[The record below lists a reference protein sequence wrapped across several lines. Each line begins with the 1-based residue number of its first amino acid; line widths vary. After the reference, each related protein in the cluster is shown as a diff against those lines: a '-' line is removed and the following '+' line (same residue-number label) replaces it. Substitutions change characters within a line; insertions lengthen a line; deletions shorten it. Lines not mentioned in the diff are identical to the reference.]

1 MKNPKV
7 GDIFFFGL
15 NNGKRIFWKV
25 LRIQHRMALIISSYN
40 ICKMPYHQP
49 GGRITWSECTLR
61 KWLNNDFVNGDFTQ
75 AERARI
81 LPCNLCND
89 NNTEY
94 KTPGGA
100 STTFCENKK
109 QIAGFIGTVKN
120 IL

>member
-25 LRIQHRMALIISSYN
+25 LRIQDRMALIISSYN
-40 ICKMPYHQP
+40 
-49 GGRITWSECTLR
+49 
-61 KWLNNDFVNGDFTQ
+61 
-75 AERARI
+75 
-81 LPCNLCND
+81 NLCND

-100 STTFCENKK
+100 PTTFCENKK